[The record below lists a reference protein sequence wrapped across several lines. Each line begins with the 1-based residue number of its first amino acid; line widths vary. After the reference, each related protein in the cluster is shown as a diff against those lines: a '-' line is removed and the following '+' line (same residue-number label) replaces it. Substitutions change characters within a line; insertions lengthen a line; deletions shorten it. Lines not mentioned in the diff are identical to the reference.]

1 MTEGL
6 HTPEAVGELRH
17 ELRTPLNLIIGY
29 CEMLLEDAEAPAQ
42 RDALGRALT
51 AGREVL
57 DKINQTIP
65 PSRSAI
71 TGAEIQAL
79 IDSFRQPQGRLL
91 DATSQLLSPA
101 EGKLDPQFERDVRRI
116 RSSAERLLTVEIPT
130 GTLSRTSNH
139 HVVAAP
145 TAEQPVPEGVALP
158 PVQPARILV
167 VDDLDDN
174 RAVLERRLKRQGHSV
189 ELAGGGHAALD
200 RLGRERFD
208 LVLLDV
214 MMPDLDGL
222 AVLERMKAD
231 PALREIPVIMISAL
245 DDVASVV
252 ACIQRGAEDHLTKPF
267 DPVLLRARISACLEK
282 KRLRDVELEYLAA
295 MGRVIQAATAVEA
308 GKYEIGGLGEVAGRS
323 DEIGRLARVFDAMA
337 NQVKARETR
346 LQDQVEALRQEIEA
360 AKHST
365 RAATPREMPNL
376 PTGQVFAGRFEV
388 LEEIGSGGM
397 GMVYRALDRE
407 LGEQVALKT
416 LRPELLQDASLV
428 ERFKSEIRLA
438 RHISDKHVVRTHDLG
453 EKDGVYF
460 LTMEYVEGI
469 TVRELLDT
477 RGKLGV
483 SSALAIAS
491 QLAQSLVAAHE
502 QGVIHRDI
510 KPQNLLL
517 DATGTLKVMDFGV
530 ARLAG
535 GGSGLTEVGMLIGTP
550 SYMAPEQLL
559 GDSFDHRIDLYALGV
574 VLFEC
579 LTGRLPFEA
588 PSTVALI
595 ARLIKD
601 KAPQASSLN
610 PEIPPPLD
618 ALLER
623 LLVKD
628 PEQRPATARDLGRM
642 LSELS

>member
-1 MTEGL
+1 MNGL
-6 HTPEAVGELRH
+6 HTAEAVGELRH

-29 CEMLLEDAEAPAQ
+29 CEMLLEDTEDAGRRE
-42 RDALGRALT
+42 ALGSALA

-57 DKINQTIP
+57 EKINQSIP
-65 PSRSAI
+65 PSRSSI
-71 TGAEIQAL
+71 SGEEIRAL
-79 IDSFRQPQGRLL
+79 IDSFRQPQGRLIE
-91 DATSQLLSPA
+91 ATGVLLAPGGA
-101 EGKLDPQFERDVRRI
+101 LDPQFERDVRRI

-130 GTLSRTSNH
+130 GAPRVSNH
-139 HVVAAP
+139 HAVTV
-145 TAEQPVPEGVALP
+145 EHPVPEGAVLPEVA
-158 PVQPARILV
+158 PARILV

-174 RAVLERRLKRQGHSV
+174 RSVLERRLKRQGHTV
-189 ELAGGGHAALD
+189 ELAGGGHAALN
-200 RLGRERFD
+200 LLAREKFD

-214 MMPDLDGL
+214 LMPDLDGL
-222 AVLERMKAD
+222 AVLGRMKAD
-231 PALREIPVIMISAL
+231 PALRDIPVIMISAL
-245 DDVASVV
+245 DDVSSVV
-252 ACIQRGAEDHLTKPF
+252 ACIQRGAEDHLPKPF

-295 MGRVIQAATAVEA
+295 MSQVIQAATAVEA
-308 GKYEIGGLGEVAGRS
+308 GKYEAGGLGQVAQRS
-323 DEIGRLARVFDAMA
+323 DEIGRLARVFDAMV

-346 LQDQVEALRQEIEA
+346 LKDQVEALRQEIEV

-416 LRPELLQDASLV
+416 LRPELTQDPSLI

-453 EKDGVYF
+453 ERDGVYF

-483 SSALAIAS
+483 SPALAIAS
-491 QLAQSLVAAHE
+491 QLAQSLIAAHE

-517 DATGTLKVMDFGV
+517 DATGMLKVMDFGV
-530 ARLAG
+530 ARLSAG
-535 GGSGLTEVGMLIGTP
+535 SSGLTEVGALVGTP

-595 ARLIKD
+595 ARLIKET
-601 KAPQASSLN
+601 APVASTLN
-610 PEIPPPLD
+610 PEIPPRID

-623 LLVKD
+623 LLAKD
-628 PEQRPATARDLGRM
+628 PDQRPATARDLSRL